1 MTGTGRTALRWG
13 VLSTAR
19 ILDELRPG
27 FEASASAE
35 LAALAS
41 RDEERAA
48 AYAAEHGIPTAYGS
62 YEELLADDSLD
73 CVYVPLPNSLHA
85 EWARAALEAGKH
97 VLCEKPLTPT
107 AAEAAALFEL
117 AEARGLVLMEAF
129 MYRHHPKTP
138 LLRELVD
145 GGRIGTP
152 LLVRMRFHFEC
163 EDPANDIRFRADLA
177 GGALRDVGCYC
188 VSLANYL
195 AGAAPAQVRGAAR
208 FAESGVDE
216 LFVGT
221 LRFDDGFLAAF
232 DCGMRSPLE
241 VGVEVIGTAG
251 RIVVEMP
258 WYAHLAPLSIRVED
272 AAGGSEEL
280 ATPGPNAYQLEIEN
294 FCAAVL
300 GEKQPAIS
308 PEETLRNLETL
319 ERLLATAQTDRPVP
333 A

>member
-27 FEASASAE
+27 FAASSSAE
-35 LAALAS
+35 LAAIAS
-41 RDEERAA
+41 RDGERAA
-48 AYAAEHGIPTAYGS
+48 AYAAEHAIPTAYGS

-129 MYRHHPKTP
+129 MYRHHPKTS
-138 LLRELVD
+138 LLRRTIEE
-145 GGRIGTP
+145 GRIGEP
-152 LLVRMRFHFEC
+152 LLARMKFHFQC
-163 EDPANDIRFRADLA
+163 EDPATDIRFRPEMA

-188 VSLANYL
+188 VSLATLL
-195 AGAAPAQVRGAAR
+195 AGEAPVGVGAAAG

-216 LFVGT
+216 LFAGT
-221 LRFDDGFLAAF
+221 LAFESGLVVDF
-232 DCGMRSPLE
+232 DCGMVSPLD
-241 VGVEVIGTAG
+241 VGVEVIGTDG
-251 RIVVEMP
+251 RIEVEMP
-258 WYAHLAPLSIRVED
+258 WYAHSPPLSIRVTHGTES
-272 AAGGSEEL
+272 AEL
-280 ATPGPNAYQLEIEN
+280 PAPGPNAYQLEIEN
-294 FCAAVL
+294 FCAAVR
-300 GEKQPAIS
+300 GEEEPTIS
-308 PEETLRNLETL
+308 AEETLRNLETL
-319 ERLLATAQTDRPVP
+319 ERLLAAATTDRPIR